1 MGGLPIIEY
10 WQTQE
15 YIEEMFLW
23 TWGAR
28 PYPAWPHGNI
38 WSDNHLW
45 EKGHWVNGKFG
56 SCSLAEITLELSSRS
71 GIDLQKID
79 ISTID
84 ELVDGFILNKILS
97 TIDVINSLR
106 IFYFFDVIASECEKI
121 KFLKRGAGNLE
132 HLSSES
138 LIKISDNSY
147 LKQTEIAEEHII
159 SKLSIN
165 FIDRFNGYT
174 NSGSVA
180 SSKNYR
186 KW

>member
-1 MGGLPIIEY
+1 MKKIWFTEFGFPSIDKALNQPNVFFDPKCTDGGSPKYSSAGTDFSVQRTAIKGFIEY

-23 TWGAR
+23 IWDAR

-45 EKGHWVNGKFG
+45 ETGHWVNGKFG
-56 SCSLAEITLELSSRS
+56 SCSLAEIILELSARS

-84 ELVDGFILNKILS
+84 EVVDGFILNKILS

-106 IFYFFDVIASECEKI
+106 IFYFFDMIASEREKI
-121 KFLKRGAGNLE
+121 KFLK
-132 HLSSES
+132 
-138 LIKISDNSY
+138 
-147 LKQTEIAEEHII
+147 
-159 SKLSIN
+159 
-165 FIDRFNGYT
+165 
-174 NSGSVA
+174 
-180 SSKNYR
+180 
-186 KW
+186 